1 MKRNVVVVT
10 GAATGF
16 GRLTAE
22 MLARHGHIVYA
33 GLRDVKTENRDDFIQ
48 LNRLREEGSFDIRP
62 IELDVLYEES
72 CR

>member
-1 MKRNVVVVT
+1 
-10 GAATGF
+10 
-16 GRLTAE
+16 